1 MRIKG
6 DTTKLA
12 DRSLGDS
19 DALDDSRLT
28 RMLYGGEVWDMFSH
42 RQSCRPSLPVASE
55 LFQFA
60 LAEFVDE

>member
-1 MRIKG
+1 MRIKA

-19 DALDDSRLT
+19 DDALDSRLT

-42 RQSCRPSLPVASE
+42 RQSCRPTLPTASE

-60 LAEFVDE
+60 LAQFVDE